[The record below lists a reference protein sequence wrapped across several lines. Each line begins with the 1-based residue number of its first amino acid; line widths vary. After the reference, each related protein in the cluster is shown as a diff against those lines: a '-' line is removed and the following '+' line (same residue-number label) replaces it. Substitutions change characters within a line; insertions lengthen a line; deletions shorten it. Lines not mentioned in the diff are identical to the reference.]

1 MSVSPLFASICR
13 VGFALSQRDLKRAVD
28 IARVDRTALTLY
40 NYTDIL
46 RIYLTH
52 LLEQRDA
59 SVGSVSNTTSTAAT
73 ECFRL
78 IGSDGAMWEE
88 YVYKFI
94 EYKQLESLATLIPT
108 DKPTLDTSV
117 YEAVLTSLLADSPKV
132 FLEIVKRWGRVKP
145 ALFNH
150 TNLLRTLEVQK
161 TTTDKGQAGSY
172 FIEAQAQLYIFAHMY
187 ERAVNCY
194 LDSRIGDRI
203 ASSNNNTSGVG
214 NSVTS
219 YKHDAED
226 NSSNNNAIAYRFVF
240 DLIERQNLFKAVS
253 NKVNIFSRFI
263 SYCSILFDPHRL
275 IAPVHNKIC

>member
-1 MSVSPLFASICR
+1 

-59 SVGSVSNTTSTAAT
+59 ATTAAS

-94 EYKQLESLATLIPT
+94 EYKQLEAIAPLIPT

-132 FLEIVKRWGRVKP
+132 FLDIVKRWGRVKP
-145 ALFNH
+145 VLFNH

-161 TTTDKGQAGSY
+161 TTADKGIAGSY
-172 FIEAQAQLYIFAHMY
+172 YIEAQAQLYIFAHMY

-203 ASSNNNTSGVG
+203 ASSNNNNNSASTTSSGVG

-219 YKHDAED
+219 YKHDPED

-240 DLIERQNLFKAVS
+240 DLIERQNLFKAVA
-253 NKVNIFSRFI
+253 NKVKYFYFW
-263 SYCSILFDPHRL
+263 
-275 IAPVHNKIC
+275 